1 MAQHDYNIANQTAS
15 SARTDINNALS
26 AIVSTNSGTTAP
38 TSTFANM
45 IWYDTSNNVLQIRNE
60 GNTAWITLGT
70 VDQGN
75 SKFEPN
81 QTIATQAEAEAGT
94 NSTKMMTALRVLQS
108 LTANLPIASEA
119 EAIAGTNNTK
129 VMTPLRTANS
139 VNSFAIGG
147 GQTWQSVSRSLN
159 VTYTNSNSKPIQVN
173 CQFISTNL
181 NSTRR
186 CALIVAGNSVWG
198 TIFINEDSRSQ
209 FFTGIIVPAGATYVF
224 STDGT
229 STNSYTVEV
238 YELR

>member
-15 SARTDINNALS
+15 SARTDINNALA

-119 EAIAGTNNTK
+119 EALAGTNNTK

-147 GQTWQSVSRSLN
+147 SQTWQSVSRSLN

-173 CQFISTNL
+173 CQATNSSGSGR
-181 NSTRR
+181 NF
-186 CALIVAGNSVWG
+186 ALIVAGNQVFSTVG
-198 TIFINEDSRSQ
+198 IQGGSSSPI
-209 FFTGIIVPAGATYVF
+209 FTGIIVPAGATYVF
-224 STDGT
+224 STVGT
-229 STNSYTVEV
+229 DTASMTVVV